1 MSATG
6 QPPATGEHVGGYEI
20 LGKIGAGGM
29 GVVYK
34 ARDLKLDRVVALKF
48 LPQHLTFSPDEKTRF
63 LREAKAAS
71 SLDHTNTGVIY
82 GLEETSDGQMYIVM
96 AYYEGETV
104 ADRIRR
110 GPLAPAEAVGIAAQV
125 ARGLAEAHARNIVH
139 RDIKPSNIILTNRNV
154 AKIVDFG
161 LARILSSTSGP
172 ASTTTSGTAGYMS
185 PEQML
190 GKPVDQR
197 TDIWSLGV
205 VLAEMLTGHHPFRRD
220 DLSAMMFAV
229 LNQAP
234 AAMEGI
240 RVEEQKI
247 VYKALAKATWERYQT
262 CTEMGADLEAELA
275 CLTSLTGSGDRR
287 PVSETAPT
295 QSIRVKDFQKIVE
308 QASAVSWGAAPA
320 RKPRWW
326 IAIVG
331 VVLLLVAATAFYL
344 WRERA
349 GGLSGAG
356 GEKHIAVLPFDN
368 IGNDPAN
375 EAIAEGF
382 VDSLTGQLSNLD
394 NGQQSLWV
402 VPASVVRSQKVTDPA
417 AAMRDLGATLVVKG
431 SIQREGKDVR
441 LTINLIDAKRL
452 RMIGSAVLE
461 DPNGD
466 MATLQDESVTR
477 LAQMLKITMTP
488 EMVRASSVGG
498 APAAYESY
506 LKGLAYVQR
515 YDKPGNLDMAIEALN
530 EAVRTDPRFALGY
543 AELGETYRLK
553 FQLDKDPK
561 WLEEATAN
569 CNKSLQLD
577 SRLSAAYVTLGFIH
591 VEGGKQDLALQE
603 FQRALDID
611 PRDARALGG
620 MAHAYEDS
628 GRIADAEATFKKSA
642 DLRPDYWDG
651 YDELGLFYGRQKR
664 NADAVKAFQ
673 RAIELSPDNAQVYSN
688 MASAYL
694 DGGDPKDMPAAEAAL
709 RKSIELSPSYEA
721 YANLGYLY
729 LQEKRYPESAAAT
742 LKALELNDKD
752 YIVWG
757 NLAVAYEWL
766 KENDKAKDADRK
778 EVALLENT
786 AKLRS
791 ESPQIHSNLGVLYA
805 KLNQPEKAKQHIQ
818 SALALSGEDAD
829 VLANAGEA
837 YEIMGDREQALHYI
851 ELSLQK
857 GYALDDLRND
867 PQMQN
872 LLADPSFKPP
882 GKN

>member
-1 MSATG
+1 MSSTG
-6 QPPATGEHVGGYEI
+6 QPPAAGEHIGGYEI
-20 LGKIGAGGM
+20 LEKIGAGGM

-34 ARDLKLDRVVALKF
+34 ARDLKLERVVALKF

-71 SLDHTNTGVIY
+71 SLDHTNTGVIH
-82 GLEETSDGQMYIVM
+82 GLEETPDGQLYIVM

-104 ADRIRR
+104 ADRLRR
-110 GPLAPAEAVGIAAQV
+110 GPLGPAEAVSIAAQV

-161 LARILSSTSGP
+161 LARILSATSGP

-240 RVEEQKI
+240 RIEEQRI
-247 VYKALAKATWERYQT
+247 VYKALAKAIWERYQT
-262 CTEMGADLEAELA
+262 CTEMANDLEAELA
-275 CLTSLTGSGDRR
+275 CLSAPSERR
-287 PVSETAPT
+287 AINDSAPT

-320 RKPRWW
+320 RKSRWW
-326 IAIVG
+326 IGAAAA
-331 VVLLLVAATAFYL
+331 VVLLLLASAAAVYL
-344 WRERA
+344 WRERP
-349 GGLSGAG
+349 GVLSGEG

-417 AAMRDLGATLVVKG
+417 AALRDLGATLVVKG
-431 SIQREGKDVR
+431 SIEREGKDVR

-461 DPNGD
+461 DPTGD
-466 MATLQDESVTR
+466 MATLQDESISR

-488 EMVRASSVGG
+488 EMLRATTVGG

-506 LKGLAYVQR
+506 LKALAYVQR
-515 YDKPGNLDMAIEALN
+515 YDKPGNLDLAIESLN
-530 EAVRTDPRFALGY
+530 QAVRTDPRFALGY
-543 AELGETYRLK
+543 AELGEAYRLK

-569 CNKSLQLD
+569 CNQSLQID
-577 SRLSAAYVTLGFIH
+577 NRLAAAYVTLGFIH
-591 VEGGKQDLALQE
+591 VENGSQDLALQE

-642 DLRPDYWDG
+642 DIRPDYWDG

-664 NADAVKAFQ
+664 NGDAVKAFQ

-694 DGGDPKDMPAAEAAL
+694 DGGNPKDLPAAEAAL
-709 RKSIELSPSYEA
+709 RKSIELSPTYEA

-729 LQEKRYPESAAAT
+729 LQEKRYPESVAAT
-742 LKALELNDKD
+742 LKALQINDKD
-752 YIVWG
+752 YVVWG
-757 NLAVAYEWL
+757 NLAAAYEWM
-766 KENDKAKDADRK
+766 KQGDKAKDADRK
-778 EVALLENT
+778 EAALLENA
-786 AKLRS
+786 AKLRAA
-791 ESPQIHSNLGVLYA
+791 SPQIRSNLAVLYA
-805 KLNQPEKAKQHIQ
+805 NLNDPEKAKLNIQ
-818 SALALSGEDAD
+818 SALAASGDDAD
-829 VLANAGEA
+829 VLVNAGEV
-837 YEIMGDREQALHYI
+837 YELLGDRRQALHYV

-857 GYALDDLRND
+857 GYALDDLRNE
-867 PQMQN
+867 PQMQD
-872 LLADPSFKPP
+872 LLADPNFNPS
-882 GKN
+882 GKK